1 MRFVLLKKLVGL
13 IRYLK
18 NKNFTSLYRRVGE
31 TFQNFIFYIL
41 KKLSQNV
48 ANILILLNILDS
60 LLIYYKALLFKLL
73 TLFFS
78 LPSI

>member
-18 NKNFTSLYRRVGE
+18 NKNFTSLDRRVGE

-60 LLIYYKALLFKLL
+60 LLIYYKALFFKLL

>member
-18 NKNFTSLYRRVGE
+18 NKNFTSLDRRVGE

-60 LLIYYKALLFKLL
+60 LLIYYKALLFGYVKQNGC
-73 TLFFS
+73 
-78 LPSI
+78 

>member
-18 NKNFTSLYRRVGE
+18 NKNFTSLDRRVGE

-73 TLFFS
+73 TLFLS